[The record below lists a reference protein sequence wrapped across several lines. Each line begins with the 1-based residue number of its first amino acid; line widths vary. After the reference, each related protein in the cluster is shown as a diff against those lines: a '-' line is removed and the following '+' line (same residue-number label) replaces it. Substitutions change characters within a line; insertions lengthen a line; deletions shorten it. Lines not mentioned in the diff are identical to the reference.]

1 MKKYGPLSPVSV
13 STKVLTATAIAIA
26 VILLGSNFT
35 LISAQQQQQL
45 TPGTGEIENA
55 AGTAATPF
63 QSTSDS
69 FSIQVPNGW
78 IVDDLNNT
86 GFQLAEELRLGYGLL
101 AELCPEQE
109 QGAQALSAD
118 AASAANSTT
127 TNNRCQSAQEVV
139 HVIRYPDLN
148 IRMQPTS
155 NLTQFHLDKLQEVG
169 YRNVQIANTTDMT
182 VNLTNPLTNETIQT
196 VPATFADITYNTAIS
211 PNETRTGHY
220 ILTST
225 NNTAPNATATK
236 GYAVFY
242 EGNAGGINNTSGAAT
257 ITPTTIISSPLSS
270 QVAQMLDSFEL
281 IVTPEAAETLA
292 QQAAEPAEF
301 TEDTTLEQTEA
312 CDPSYPDMCIPPP
325 PPSLNCDDV
334 DDTNFEVVGSDPHGF
349 DGDNDGIGCEDDVG
363 DDDDNGGDDNGGDD
377 NGGDDNGGDD
387 NGGDDNG
394 GDDDDDNNVP
404 SPDDC
409 IIIGGGDI
417 SDDCDVTPDDDDE
430 DNGGGDIDG

>member
-13 STKVLTATAIAIA
+13 STKVLTATVTAIA
-26 VILLGSNFT
+26 VILLGSSFT
-35 LISAQQQQQL
+35 VIDAQQQQQL
-45 TPGTGEIENA
+45 TSGNGEIENT

-78 IVDDLNNT
+78 IIADINNT
-86 GFQLAEELRLGYGLL
+86 GFELSEELRRGYGLL

-109 QGAQALSAD
+109 QGAQALSPD
-118 AASAANSTT
+118 TASAANSTT
-127 TNNRCQSAQEVV
+127 SNNSCQGAQEVV

-169 YRNVQIANTTDMT
+169 YRNVQITNTTAMT

-196 VPATFADITYNTAIS
+196 VPATFADITYTTAGS
-211 PNETRTGHY
+211 TNQTRTGHY

-242 EGNAGGINNTSGAAT
+242 EGSNSAGGVNAPGAAT
-257 ITPTTIISSPLSS
+257 ITPTTTISSPLSP
-270 QVAQMLDSFEL
+270 QVAQILDSFQL

-292 QQAAEPAEF
+292 QQAAEPTEF
-301 TEDTTLEQTEA
+301 TEDTA
-312 CDPSYPDMCIPPP
+312 
-325 PPSLNCDDV
+325 DD
-334 DDTNFEVVGSDPHGF
+334 EV
-349 DGDNDGIGCEDDVG
+349 EDDEEDVEDEEEA
-363 DDDDNGGDDNGGDD
+363 DDD
-377 NGGDDNGGDD
+377 
-387 NGGDDNG
+387 G
-394 GDDDDDNNVP
+394 GDDDGGDDDGGDDDGGDGDDNDEEENDDNDNVI
-404 SPDDC
+404 SSRGRMFNLDDYGFDDPDA
-409 IIIGGGDI
+409 
-417 SDDCDVTPDDDDE
+417 E
-430 DNGGGDIDG
+430 

>member
-26 VILLGSNFT
+26 VILLGSSFT
-35 LISAQQQQQL
+35 VIDAQQQQQL
-45 TPGTGEIENA
+45 TSGNGEIENT

-69 FSIQVPNGW
+69 FSIQIPNGW
-78 IVDDLNNT
+78 IVADLNNT
-86 GFQLAEELRLGYGLL
+86 GFELSEELRRGYGLL

-109 QGAQALSAD
+109 QGTETLSAG

-127 TNNRCQSAQEVV
+127 SNNRCQGAQEVV

-148 IRMQPTS
+148 TRMQPTS

-169 YRNVQIANTTDMT
+169 YRNVQVTTTRDLT

-211 PNETRTGHY
+211 PNQTRIGHY

-236 GYAVFY
+236 GYTVFY
-242 EGNAGGINNTSGAAT
+242 EGNSGGINNTSGAAA
-257 ITPTTIISSPLSS
+257 ITPTTSISSPLSP
-270 QVAQMLDSFEL
+270 QVAQILDSFEL

-301 TEDTTLEQTEA
+301 SEDTADDEVEEEEEDAEEEEEA
-312 CDPSYPDMCIPPP
+312 
-325 PPSLNCDDV
+325 DDDGG
-334 DDTNFEVVGSDPHGF
+334 DD
-349 DGDNDGIGCEDDVG
+349 DGGDDDGGDDDGG
-363 DDDDNGGDDNGGDD
+363 DDDGGDDDGGDDDNGNGNGGI
-377 NGGDDNGGDD
+377 GG
-387 NGGDDNG
+387 
-394 GDDDDDNNVP
+394 
-404 SPDDC
+404 C
-409 IIIGGGDI
+409 IIMGGGNCF
-417 SDDCDVTPDDDDE
+417 DDY
-430 DNGGGDIDG
+430 G

>member
-1 MKKYGPLSPVSV
+1 MNDPSPFSPVSV
-13 STKVLTATAIAIA
+13 TTRVLTATAIAIA

-35 LISAQQQQQL
+35 VISAQQQQL
-45 TPGTGEIENA
+45 TTGTGGIESTA
-55 AGTAATPF
+55 ETAATLF

-78 IVDDLNNT
+78 IVDDRNNT
-86 GFQLAEELRLGYGLL
+86 GFELSEEIRRGYGLL
-101 AELCPEQE
+101 AQLCPEQE
-109 QGAQALSAD
+109 QGAQALSAG

-127 TNNRCQSAQEVV
+127 SNNTCQGAQEEIV

-148 IRMQPTS
+148 MRIQPTS
-155 NLTQFHLDKLQEVG
+155 NLTQLHLGELQEVG
-169 YRNVQIANTTDMT
+169 YSNIQITNTTDVT

-196 VPATFADITYNTAIS
+196 VPATFADVTYTTAAS
-211 PNETRTGHY
+211 NEMRTGHY

-242 EGNAGGINNTSGAAT
+242 EGNSGGTNNTLGTAA
-257 ITPTTIISSPLSS
+257 ITPTTSIISPLSP
-270 QVAQMLDSFEL
+270 QVAQILDSFEL

-301 TEDTTLEQTEA
+301 TEDTT
-312 CDPSYPDMCIPPP
+312 
-325 PPSLNCDDV
+325 DD
-334 DDTNFEVVGSDPHGF
+334 EVEEEE
-349 DGDNDGIGCEDDVG
+349 EDE
-363 DDDDNGGDDNGGDD
+363 
-377 NGGDDNGGDD
+377 GDD

-394 GDDDDDNNVP
+394 GDDDVP
-404 SPDDC
+404 NPDDC
-409 IIIGGGDI
+409 IIIGGDGDI
-417 SDDCDVTPDDDDE
+417 FDDCDFTSDEEDE